1 MTIFSNP
8 ELSADRAFA
17 ESVAMSARP
26 LLRRLGGIGAAFNR
40 MRERARALNELARMT
55 DTELND
61 LGLARSDLP
70 HLFDANFQAT
80 RGF

>member
-1 MTIFSNP
+1 MPFFSNP
-8 ELSADRAFA
+8 ELSAERAFA
-17 ESVAMSARP
+17 ESIAISARP
-26 LLRRLGGIGAAFNR
+26 VLRRLAGLGAAFNR

-61 LGLARSDLP
+61 LGLARADLP
-70 HLFDANFQAT
+70 HLFDADFRAT

>member
-1 MTIFSNP
+1 MNTSTNP

-17 ESVAMSARP
+17 ESVAISARP
-26 LLRRLGGIGAAFNR
+26 LLKRLGGLGDAFNR
-40 MRERARALNELARMT
+40 MRERARALNELARMS

-61 LGLARSDLP
+61 LGLARCDLP

>member
-8 ELSADRAFA
+8 ELSAERAFA
-17 ESVAMSARP
+17 ESLAISVRP
-26 LLRRLGGIGAAFNR
+26 LLRRIAGLGAAFNR

-70 HLFDANFQAT
+70 HLFEPNFQAS